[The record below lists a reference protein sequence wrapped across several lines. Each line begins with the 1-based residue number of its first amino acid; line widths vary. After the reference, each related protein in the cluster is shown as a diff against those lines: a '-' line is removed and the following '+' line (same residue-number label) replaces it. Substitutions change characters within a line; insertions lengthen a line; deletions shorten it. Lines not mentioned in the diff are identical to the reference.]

1 MTKITLSLLSL
12 VALSAIATADEF
24 TTTDVE
30 AKYSN
35 NKSVEATSNLE
46 QSLNAGFS
54 STTGNTKTL
63 NVNGK
68 YEAAF
73 ITTGYNNHDL
83 KTAFDISA
91 FMTKNN
97 SVKENEEYTANLGL
111 EQMLDNGW
119 LGYAGV
125 NWLRNPDFKNYDNK
139 FAIGVGVG
147 KELFKDATQSLVA
160 KLGTSYNIEQYANT
174 QPNEDFG
181 ALNEY
186 LEYNN
191 KLNNVS
197 RLFFKIGSM
206 QNFDDMR
213 KDYEVTG
220 VFGVNFAVGENVSL
234 SLEEEVAYDNLPP
247 VGFKK
252 TDTKSIIRLG
262 YHF

>member
-1 MTKITLSLLSL
+1 MKKITISLLSL
-12 VALSAIATADEF
+12 VALSTIATADGL

-35 NKSVEATSNLE
+35 NKSIAANSNLE
-46 QSLNAGFS
+46 QSFNAGFS

-68 YEAAF
+68 YEASM
-73 ITTGYNNHDL
+73 ITSGYNNRDL

-97 SVKENEEYTANLGL
+97 SVKDNEEYTANLGL
-111 EQMLDNGW
+111 EQMIENGW
-119 LGYAGV
+119 LGYAGM
-125 NWLRNPDFKNYDNK
+125 NWLRNPDFRNYDNK
-139 FAIGVGVG
+139 FAIGAGIG
-147 KELFKDATQSLVA
+147 KELYKDATQSLVA

-174 QPNEDFG
+174 QPNESFG

-186 LEYNN
+186 LEYTN

-197 RLFFKIGSM
+197 KLYLKLGSM
-206 QNFDDMR
+206 QNFDNMSN
-213 KDYEVTG
+213 DYETTG
-220 VFGVNFAVGENVSL
+220 VLGVNFAVGENVSL
-234 SLEEEVAYDNLPP
+234 SLEEEVAYDNLPAI
-247 VGFKK
+247 GFKK
-252 TDTKSIIRLG
+252 TDTKSIVRLG